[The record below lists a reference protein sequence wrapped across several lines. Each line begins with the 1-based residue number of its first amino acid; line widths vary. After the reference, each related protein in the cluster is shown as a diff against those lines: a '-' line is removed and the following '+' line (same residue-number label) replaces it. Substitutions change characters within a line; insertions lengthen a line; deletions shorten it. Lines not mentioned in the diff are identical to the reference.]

1 MEIGSCKTPSFM
13 GDSCSLAWS
22 NDGRTV
28 ATTTSSGI
36 RLYDAVSPSSEPI
49 ASLSVD
55 GVPDHVNWTAD
66 DRLVFTVTQVSA
78 NGTRID
84 MMDIDGTNERT
95 IVDTRAEGFGFQY
108 WSLDLSP
115 DGRTL
120 VWLDGVN
127 GTDPNAQ
134 MLVKL
139 MMMDVDDARP
149 RMVRDVGHCYCVGL
163 SPAVTWSPD
172 GGRLALV
179 LVGGGSQERRERAIR
194 RSGTRP
200 GSQWRPRC
208 RRLRRPQ
215 RQIPRARN
223 RSSDV
228 ATAAAVM

>member
-1 MEIGSCKTPSFM
+1 MVGRSEAEGLVAVDPDSAGRIGRAPVRRGEWSPDGSRLAYVLGKTVSVFDTVARSTMEIGSCKTPSFM

-78 NGTRID
+78 NGTKID

-95 IVDTRAEGFGFQY
+95 IADTRAEGFGFQY

-127 GTDPNAQ
+127 GTDPNAE

-139 MMMDVDDARP
+139 MMMDVDDGDR
-149 RMVRDVGHCYCVGL
+149 G
-163 SPAVTWSPD
+163 WS
-172 GGRLALV
+172 AT
-179 LVGGGSQERRERAIR
+179 
-194 RSGTRP
+194 SGTAIA
-200 GSQWRPRC
+200 SDF
-208 RRLRRPQ
+208 PQ
-215 RQIPRARN
+215 R
-223 RSSDV
+223 
-228 ATAAAVM
+228 